1 MGRWRPVDF
10 EFCLASDFVN
20 RGLISEL
27 SDKLVGL
34 NIDILFAWGS
44 FWRLHIA
51 SEELFRS
58 LCTLLLEALGVIFAL
73 VGLEKLIRVSSR
85 GDHHRCIRAAPKHTL
100 VIHDVLREVC
110 LFVRVTIWVLVLLL
124 LRHDARVCC
133 EALASSTA
141 GLLHHFLNFYLI
153 FR

>member
-1 MGRWRPVDF
+1 MRRWRPVDF
-10 EFCLASDFVN
+10 EFCLASNFVN

-27 SDKLVGL
+27 RDKLVGL

-51 SEELFRS
+51 SEELFS
-58 LCTLLLEALGVIFAL
+58 GLCTLLLEALGVILAL
-73 VGLEKLIRVSSR
+73 VGLEKLVRVSSR
-85 GDHHRCIRAAPKHTL
+85 GDHHRCIRAAPKHAL
-100 VIHDVLREVC
+100 VVHDVLREVR
-110 LFVRVTIWVLVLLL
+110 LFVRVAIGVLILLL

-141 GLLHHFLNFYLI
+141 WLLHHFLNFYLI
-153 FR
+153 FQ